1 MTTPSYL
8 LLAFAGFFSTCC
20 SAQTSCRGRC
30 AQAYYRG
37 SACQCDS
44 ECLAHNECCPNYES
58 LCTTRGSCRGRCG
71 ERFKRGRTCH
81 CDGACA
87 EYHQCCSDYESACT
101 LEESSMDG
109 EGVEAESDAQEDSA
123 AEAGLQDLNEAVVGG
138 STQAPPPPVVAS
150 GSGAL
155 SSEDV
160 KQESSLVQP
169 TKLPDLPEV
178 LSELNE
184 GMKTASEVSE
194 AGGDSPSVPDESGS
208 PVPTTPDPPFLS
220 PARTISKTAGMTPP
234 SVDEEDHGSLVTE
247 PEWLSLISSP
257 FPSEL
262 VPTGPTTIPQE
273 PDPNSPASE
282 RPDPNTPASERPDPN
297 TPASE
302 LPDPNTPASE
312 RPDPNSPASERPDSN
327 TPASELPDP
336 NTPAS
341 ERPDSNTPAS
351 ERPDPNTPAS
361 ELPKPNTPAS
371 ELPKPNTQP
380 SPQRTSE
387 SRVTPATTAHT
398 NATEITA
405 SSSTTEPEPSNPEQ
419 PKDTLSPEGAPGA
432 QTEHTEPIE
441 MIESITVA
449 IQNKDPTD
457 KSNSTETTSNA
468 QDENIKDLPSPN
480 EDKPEAN
487 GPTSGSEIRPFNPD
501 QPGEAPHPED
511 DTQPHRVQHPS
522 GPSENT
528 ATAGME
534 AEYVDPTDKP
544 STAETTTNVQDENM
558 RQVSSIKETSTTL
571 TSLEST
577 PAKVSP
583 PPTKATKKPTN
594 PTSGV
599 TEALDEDSPWD
610 YQADAAN
617 DTDLCSGR
625 PINGLTTLRNGTIVV
640 FRGHYFWTLDSRR
653 NPGPAHGITDVWGIP
668 SPIDTVYTRCNCQGK
683 TYFFKGNS
691 YWRFENGLMDP
702 GFPKP
707 ISEGFG
713 VGGHLTAALSMP
725 RYRSR
730 RESVLFFKRGGLAQ
744 RYTYLITP
752 QCGSKLAKYTTHTR
766 VRREK
771 DSKLGQEINIQS
783 WKGFPPLVTAAV
795 SVPATGG
802 EGYRYY
808 IFSRTKYYNV
818 KMQGDAPVILTP
830 KEGPGRQ
837 RSARS
842 WFRCPKSPSTYH
854 S

>member
-1 MTTPSYL
+1 
-8 LLAFAGFFSTCC
+8 
-20 SAQTSCRGRC
+20 
-30 AQAYYRG
+30 
-37 SACQCDS
+37 
-44 ECLAHNECCPNYES
+44 
-58 LCTTRGSCRGRCG
+58 
-71 ERFKRGRTCH
+71 
-81 CDGACA
+81 
-87 EYHQCCSDYESACT
+87 
-101 LEESSMDG
+101 
-109 EGVEAESDAQEDSA
+109 
-123 AEAGLQDLNEAVVGG
+123 
-138 STQAPPPPVVAS
+138 
-150 GSGAL
+150 
-155 SSEDV
+155 
-160 KQESSLVQP
+160 
-169 TKLPDLPEV
+169 
-178 LSELNE
+178 
-184 GMKTASEVSE
+184 
-194 AGGDSPSVPDESGS
+194 
-208 PVPTTPDPPFLS
+208 
-220 PARTISKTAGMTPP
+220 MTPP

-419 PKDTLSPEGAPGA
+419 PKDTFTGSSYQMHQADEIKTLPLF
-432 QTEHTEPIE
+432 
-441 MIESITVA
+441 
-449 IQNKDPTD
+449 
-457 KSNSTETTSNA
+457 ST
-468 QDENIKDLPSPN
+468 
-480 EDKPEAN
+480 
-487 GPTSGSEIRPFNPD
+487 
-501 QPGEAPHPED
+501 
-511 DTQPHRVQHPS
+511 
-522 GPSENT
+522 
-528 ATAGME
+528 
-534 AEYVDPTDKP
+534 
-544 STAETTTNVQDENM
+544 
-558 RQVSSIKETSTTL
+558 
-571 TSLEST
+571 
-577 PAKVSP
+577 
-583 PPTKATKKPTN
+583 
-594 PTSGV
+594 
-599 TEALDEDSPWD
+599 
-610 YQADAAN
+610 DAAN